1 MQIAAQPLQDD
12 LTRGEDD
19 TAVER
24 TSLLGLSMEEVEARV
39 VAAGLPKFRARQLW
53 RRIWRLAKRRA
64 TLSFRYST
72 LTDL

>member
-12 LTRGEDD
+12 PRGEDD

-39 VAAGLPKFRARQLW
+39 TAGLPKFPPANYE
-53 RRIWRLAKRRA
+53 RIWRLI
-64 TLSFRYST
+64 Y
-72 LTDL
+72 